1 MPSNR
6 KHANIY
12 SVLFKIREQTSQSIG
27 IELVLQNLKYHLSLA
42 NLIIIFTGVH
52 AEKKNEHFLVT
63 DMETLAIEYI
73 SKVAKTVIK
82 EHSLNIIYL

>member
-27 IELVLQNLKYHLSLA
+27 IEIHPPLA

-52 AEKKNEHFLVT
+52 AEKNEHFLVT
-63 DMETLAIEYI
+63 DMETL
-73 SKVAKTVIK
+73 VIK
-82 EHSLNIIYL
+82 